1 LAGIYLVI
9 SNYVDLDLFSAA
21 FGPFGGREAV
31 NHLTFEGPYSILLL
45 NTPIVKIKP
54 YGPHILPIYLTEP
67 LRIYKPN
74 LNRNLIGIENRGR
87 TIIYQWINLINGK
100 MYVGSAWN
108 GSQRLLS
115 YWTHPPRPSR
125 TGREGGSVLKRNLA
139 IYNSIAHYTH
149 DNFIL
154 SILEDL
160 GAKGSVS
167 KDHMLSREQIYL
179 DLLFNKYPLLAL
191 NNSPTAGT
199 TLGFKH
205 KPEFGI
211 NRSGKLNPM
220 SGRTFT
226 PEFIE
231 MQKRN
236 KAGVN
241 NPLYGVVK
249 SPSTIAKITKLV
261 YVYDAENMNYI
272 DSFSTVE
279 CSKEFKMGKDTL
291 SKYLLNGLPFK
302 GRIFSRTKLHKN

>member
-1 LAGIYLVI
+1 MAGVYLII
-9 SNYVDLDLFSAA
+9 SNYVDLN
-21 FGPFGGREAV
+21 V
-31 NHLTFEGPYSILLL
+31 NHLTIETEGFFSLLVSPLVNIKPCGPYVLPVYL
-45 NTPIVKIKP
+45 KKP
-54 YGPHILPIYLTEP
+54 V
-67 LRIYKPN
+67 RIYKPN
-74 LNRNLIGIENRGR
+74 LNRNLIGIENRDR
-87 TIIYQWINLINGK
+87 TIIYQWFNLINK
-100 MYVGSAWN
+100 KIYVGSAWN
-108 GSQRLLS
+108 GSNRLLS
-115 YWTHPPRPSR
+115 YWRA
-125 TGREGGSVLKRNLA
+125 SVLSKNLA
-139 IYNSIAHYTH
+139 IYNSITYYTH
-149 DNFIL
+149 NNFIL

-160 GAKGSVS
+160 GPTGFVS
-167 KDHMLSREQIYL
+167 KKYMLSREQIYL

-199 TLGFKH
+199 NLGFKH

-241 NPLYGVVK
+241 NPLYEVVK
-249 SPSTIAKITKLV
+249 SPSTIAKITKLI

-279 CSKEFKMGKDTL
+279 CLKEFKMGKDTL
-291 SKYLLNGLPFK
+291 SKYLLKGLPFK